1 MKDKLNRGEMEG
13 ERKRCRGGG
22 KKKNLSVVVSG
33 SGMFGKNE
41 GLSHFVFLPVASE
54 CY

>member
-1 MKDKLNRGEMEG
+1 MKEIQQGGEIEG
-13 ERKRCRGGG
+13 ERAAEE
-22 KKKNLSVVVSG
+22 KKKILSVVVSG

-54 CY
+54 CH

>member
-1 MKDKLNRGEMEG
+1 MKEKSNAGQIDG
-13 ERKRCRGGG
+13 ERDEEE
-22 KKKNLSVVVSG
+22 KKKIPSVVVSG

-54 CY
+54 SH